1 MKKLGKLV
9 ELSGREGGV
18 RRTEALRYLHLRSW
32 EMDTL
37 EEEAV
42 HGGYIK
48 VLRERGPTKPTRI
61 YQWTGKEV
69 VGVESVLSWD
79 VGERVDITEEIR
91 ARTERP

>member
-9 ELSGREGGV
+9 ELSGREGGI
-18 RRTEALRYLHLRSW
+18 RRTDVLRYLHLRGW

-42 HGGYIK
+42 RGGYIK